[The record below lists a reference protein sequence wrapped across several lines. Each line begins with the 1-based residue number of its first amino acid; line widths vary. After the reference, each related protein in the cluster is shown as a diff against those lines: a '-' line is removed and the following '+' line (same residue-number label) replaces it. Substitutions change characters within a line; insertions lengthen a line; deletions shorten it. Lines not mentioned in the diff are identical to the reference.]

1 MTNRSRLDRQLRI
14 AGWNQSALDRA
25 KIGVVGD
32 ADRLASLFVLSASAL
47 GINELVVVAPVLDR
61 HLAEIAEKINPF
73 LDLTHIQGYYTHPVL
88 DDLLQGC
95 NLMVDLSHYGLAN
108 KLLLERGY
116 KEKQPVIRGTC
127 YERNGAQG
135 FKVFSYM
142 RGREWKEIE
151 HIVSPNNLP
160 RPHFDDGVLDT
171 VIAGIVLEEAKS
183 ILMHRKASD
192 ALIVY
197 ERQRGAYGGVP
208 RILVIGSGAL
218 GTFVGLGLAYSGF
231 HCCTF
236 MDPDVVE
243 ESNLN
248 RQILLYDAHGKSKAE
263 TLSGRLND
271 LFGMRS
277 DFQVAAFGRDTDL
290 SPYDTVFDCVDNF
303 ETRIV
308 VSERCREEGKIL
320 ISGGTSADAA
330 QVVLFDPMKQGAT
343 PAELL
348 GLYAI
353 VDARKGEARGRERA
367 SCTYEPDPSVIMTN
381 QIAAGFMVDAYRML
395 LEGQEAGSIFYDSH
409 SGAKIQVERGLLA

>member
-1 MTNRSRLDRQLRI
+1 
-14 AGWNQSALDRA
+14 
-25 KIGVVGD
+25 
-32 ADRLASLFVLSASAL
+32 
-47 GINELVVVAPVLDR
+47 
-61 HLAEIAEKINPF
+61 
-73 LDLTHIQGYYTHPVL
+73 
-88 DDLLQGC
+88 
-95 NLMVDLSHYGLAN
+95 MVDLSHYGLAN
-108 KLLLERGY
+108 KLLLEKGFRDGL
-116 KEKQPVIRGTC
+116 PVIRGFC
-127 YERNGAQG
+127 YQQNGVQG
-135 FKVFSYM
+135 LNVFTYL
-142 RGREWKEIE
+142 RGREWRELE
-151 HIVSPNNLP
+151 QIVCPNNLP
-160 RPHFDDGVLDT
+160 AGHFDDGVLDT
-171 VIAGIVLEEAKS
+171 ITAGIALEEARS
-183 ILMHRKASD
+183 ILMRQKVSD
-192 ALIVY
+192 ALICY
-197 ERQRGAYGGVP
+197 ERRTGAFDH
-208 RILVIGSGAL
+208 RSKILVIGSGAL

-231 HCCTF
+231 QCCTF

-330 QVVLFDPMKQGAT
+330 QVVLFDPRKQSAT

-381 QIAAGFMVDAYRML
+381 QIAAGFMVDAHRML

-409 SGAKIQVERGLLA
+409 SCTKIQVEKGLLA